1 MSGALLLL
9 PLGIAALAGVGVLLL
24 VASRRRMEDAEP
36 ALAAAGP
43 SRAPLPAGVLPE
55 EAGMPRWRRPSLR
68 AARQAAARG
77 DLGPQVQLTFRDE
90 AAPGVERRRIRYR
103 LVRLSD
109 APDEVRSAELGRLDQ
124 GDEVELL
131 RDQGTFWLVRAPD
144 GTEGWVH
151 RMTLGPLMSDDGDGA
166 QDVR

>member
-1 MSGALLLL
+1 LFLLF
-9 PLGIAALAGVGVLLL
+9 LA
-24 VASRRRMEDAEP
+24 RRRPEDEAAP
-36 ALAAAGP
+36 VLATAAGP
-43 SRAPLPAGVLPE
+43 SLGPLSAGVLSAGVLPAGVLPE

-68 AARQAAARG
+68 AARAAADRG
-77 DLGPQVQLTFRDE
+77 DLGPQLQLTFRED

-131 RDQGTFWLVRAPD
+131 HEQGTFWFVRAPD

-151 RMTLGPLMSDDGDGA
+151 RMTLGPLATQDEAAA
-166 QDVR
+166 QDDR

>member
-1 MSGALLLL
+1 
-9 PLGIAALAGVGVLLL
+9 
-24 VASRRRMEDAEP
+24 VASRRRTEEAEP
-36 ALAAAGP
+36 VPAGGGPSPASLAAG
-43 SRAPLPAGVLPE
+43 APPAAVLPAGVLPE
-55 EAGMPRWRRPSLR
+55 EVGMPRWRRPSLR

-77 DLGPQVQLTFRDE
+77 DLGPQLQLSFREE

-109 APDEVRSAELGRLDQ
+109 APDEVQSAELGRLDQ

-151 RMTLGPLMSDDGDGA
+151 RMTLGPLIADDGDGA
-166 QDVR
+166 QDVG